1 MSRRY
6 VIIGS
11 GIAGLAAAEAI
22 RSADARGRITLVSQE
37 AHPFYSR
44 PGLAYLL
51 TGDVPERQL
60 RIRTPAEL
68 RELRL
73 ERVQAR
79 VASLQVDAHEV
90 ALATGERLPY
100 DRLLL
105 ALGAASITPQLP
117 GMDLEG
123 VVRLDGLDDA
133 RRILALARRARSAVV
148 VGGGSTALE
157 LVDGLAARGLRTHY
171 LMRGDRYWSRVLDP
185 VESDIVE
192 ARLEAAGVV
201 LHRHT
206 AVRAA
211 HGRDG
216 RLVAVE
222 TMRGERIPCEMLAV
236 AVGVRPR
243 VRLAEAAGLAVD
255 RGIRTDEYLATSA
268 PDVFAAGDVAQALD
282 PATGVAA
289 LDTLWSSASA
299 MGTTAGLNMAGA
311 QVPHV
316 KRVPL
321 NVTHV
326 AGVTITLAGALG
338 GADDPDLLTITRGQ
352 SERWTMSTA
361 EWTLDDAHAGERLR
375 VLVGPRSIVGAVVMG
390 EQSLSRPL
398 ARLIAE
404 GVDVSGLRPA
414 LDANPRGG
422 AALLV
427 EFIRAWERE
436 NRVALA

>member
-1 MSRRY
+1 VSRRY
-6 VIIGS
+6 VIVGS
-11 GIAGLAAAEAI
+11 GIAALAAAEAV
-22 RSADARGRITLVSQE
+22 RAADAHGRITLVSQE
-37 AHPFYSR
+37 PHPFYSR

-51 TGDVPERQL
+51 AGDVPERQL
-60 RIRTPAEL
+60 VVRTPQEL

-73 ERVQAR
+73 ERVEGR
-79 VASLQVDAHEV
+79 VQSLHPEAHELV
-90 ALATGERLPY
+90 LATGQTLAY

-105 ALGAASITPQLP
+105 ALGAASIAPDFP
-117 GMDLEG
+117 GGELDG

-133 RRILALARRARSAVV
+133 RRILALARRGHSAVV

-171 LMRGDRYWSRVLDP
+171 LMRGGRYWSRVLDP

-192 ARLEAAGVV
+192 GRLEAQGVV
-201 LHRHT
+201 LHHHT
-206 AVRAA
+206 TLRAA
-211 HGRDG
+211 QGHDG
-216 RLVAVE
+216 RLAAVE
-222 TMRGERIPCEMLAV
+222 TTSGERVPCDILAV

-243 VRLAEAAGLAVD
+243 VALAEAAGLDVG

-282 PATGVAA
+282 PATGESA

-299 MGTTAGLNMAGA
+299 MGAVAGGNMAGGH
-311 QVPHV
+311 VPHV

-326 AGVTITLAGALG
+326 AGITTTLVGALG

-361 EWTLDDAHAGERLR
+361 EWTLEEAHAGERLR
-375 VLVGPRSIVGAVVMG
+375 VLVGPRAIVGAVVMG
-390 EQSLSRPL
+390 DQSLSRPL
-398 ARLIAE
+398 AQLVQE
-404 GVDVSGLRPA
+404 QVDVSPLRPA
-414 LDANPRGG
+414 LEAHPRGG

-436 NRVALA
+436 RHVARR

>member
-1 MSRRY
+1 MSAHHLI
-6 VIIGS
+6 VGS

-22 RSADARGRITLVSQE
+22 RGADAGARITLVSQE
-37 AHPFYSR
+37 PHPFYSR

-60 RIRTPAEL
+60 TVRTPAEL

-73 ERVQAR
+73 ERVSGR
-79 VASLQVDAHEV
+79 VASIHPDAHEV

-105 ALGAASITPQLP
+105 AMGAGSIAPDLPGAA
-117 GMDLEG
+117 LEG

-133 RRILALARRARSAVV
+133 RHILALARRARSAVV
-148 VGGGSTALE
+148 VGGGSTAVE

-171 LMRGDRYWSRVLDP
+171 LMRGDRYWARVLDP
-185 VESDIVE
+185 VESDLVE
-192 ARLEAAGVV
+192 HGLEAQGVI

-206 AVRAA
+206 ALRAA

-222 TMRGERIPCEMLAV
+222 TTDGARIPCEVLAI

-243 VRLAEAAGLAVD
+243 MALAAAAGLAVG
-255 RGIRTDEYLATSA
+255 RGILTDEHLATSA
-268 PDVFAAGDVAQALD
+268 PDIFAAGDVAQALD
-282 PATGVAA
+282 RATGEAA
-289 LDTLWSSASA
+289 LDTLWNSAAA
-299 MGTTAGLNMAGA
+299 MGTTAGRNMAGA
-311 QVPHV
+311 RVPHV

-326 AGVTITLAGALG
+326 AGVTTTLVGALG

-352 SERWTMSTA
+352 SERWATSTA
-361 EWTLDDAHAGERLR
+361 EWTLEESHAGERLR

-390 EQSLSRPL
+390 DQSLSRPL
-398 ARLIAE
+398 VRLVE
-404 GVDVSGLRPA
+404 EQVDVSSLRPA
-414 LDANPRGG
+414 LEASPRGG

-436 NRVALA
+436 RHVAMA